1 MQYMVKG
8 DDNEEYGPV
17 DQAELIHWAKEGNIQ
32 FDTEIKNSLSP
43 IWRKATDFSFLD
55 EHLQEESK
63 KLAKDAERKADEME
77 RESLTTFN
85 YTPGSFKYR
94 LMAGFLDQCFI
105 SVLWFVPVA
114 LAFFGLS
121 KEFIHSPL
129 FTSLAIG
136 GYALVFLLYY
146 TYFLGMKAQTFGM
159 HLFGLLIVKGHN
171 GKDVYA
177 DQAFLYSVLLLFLF
191 PLTPYALFIVPS
203 KRTLPGVLSNCR
215 IIFIKRKK

>member
-63 KLAKDAERKADEME
+63 KLAKEAEREAEEIE
-77 RESLTTFN
+77 REGLATFH
-85 YTPGSFKYR
+85 YTPGSFSYR
-94 LMAGFLDQCFI
+94 LMAGFMDQCFI
-105 SVLWFVPVA
+105 SILWLIGFFSA
-114 LAFFGLS
+114 LYGLS
-121 KEFIHSPL
+121 TEFLHSPL

-136 GYALVFLLYY
+136 GYALIFLLYY

-159 HLFGLLIVKGHN
+159 YLFGLMIVKAHN

-177 DQAFLYSVLLLFLF
+177 DQAFLYAVLLLFLF

-215 IIFIKRKK
+215 IIFVKRQK